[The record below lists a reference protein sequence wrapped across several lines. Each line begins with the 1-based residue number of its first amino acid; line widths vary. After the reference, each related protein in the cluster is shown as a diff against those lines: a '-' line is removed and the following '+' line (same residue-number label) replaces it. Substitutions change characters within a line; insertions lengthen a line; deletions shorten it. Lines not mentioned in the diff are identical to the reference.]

1 MTPPIKSAFA
11 KMTPRI
17 DAGLRTKLGP
27 STAVE
32 ATPQPSARST
42 TKQQPQPSNGAGN
55 ASANLPAHS
64 MPIELLVSVHDE
76 PDKHGVGYCFFSR
89 GVVAE
94 NALSIVLNRNRLVV
108 SKALTKADVV
118 TVTFLYAILLA
129 ESCALRRHQSPLVA
143 RFQETLARPL
153 YAPHKIARNQILSDF
168 AIRLARSPVLASLK
182 DLPLYGPSPREDTHL
197 VATVT
202 LEVSA
207 TEAQA
212 PWKRLSKARKRV
224 SATEH
229 SRVAATT

>member
-27 STAVE
+27 STAVA

-42 TKQQPQPSNGAGN
+42 TKQQPQPLNGAGN
-55 ASANLPAHS
+55 ASANLPALS

-89 GVVAE
+89 GVVTE

-153 YAPHKIARNQILSDF
+153 YAPHKITRNQILSDF
-168 AIRLARSPVLASLK
+168 AMRLARSPVLASLK
-182 DLPLYGPSPREDTHL
+182 ALPLYGPSPREDTYL

-202 LEVSA
+202 LEVSVS
-207 TEAQA
+207 EAQA
-212 PWKRLSKARKRV
+212 PWKRLSQARKRIE
-224 SATEH
+224 SGERP
-229 SRVAATT
+229 S